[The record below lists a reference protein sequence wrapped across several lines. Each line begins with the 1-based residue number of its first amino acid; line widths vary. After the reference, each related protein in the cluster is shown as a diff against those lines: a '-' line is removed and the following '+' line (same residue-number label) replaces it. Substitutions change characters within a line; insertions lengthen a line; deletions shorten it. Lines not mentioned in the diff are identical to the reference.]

1 MLKQAPS
8 TTIDDNNSLRS
19 LSSEDVS
26 QAPKGYCCTKET
38 NPAYGRGRRLHLLQM
53 LILPFIPILA
63 LIIQTSVIL
72 TNIMVYRQ
80 EVMDIEAQVTNIII
94 FHFFLK

>member
-1 MLKQAPS
+1 MLKQAAS
-8 TTIDDNNSLRS
+8 STIDDNNSLRS

-26 QAPKGYCCTKET
+26 QAPKGYCCAKAT

-63 LIIQTSVIL
+63 LIIQTSIIL
-72 TNIMVYRQ
+72 TNMMVYRQ
-80 EVMDIEAQVTNIII
+80 EVTDIEAQVRCI
-94 FHFFLK
+94 